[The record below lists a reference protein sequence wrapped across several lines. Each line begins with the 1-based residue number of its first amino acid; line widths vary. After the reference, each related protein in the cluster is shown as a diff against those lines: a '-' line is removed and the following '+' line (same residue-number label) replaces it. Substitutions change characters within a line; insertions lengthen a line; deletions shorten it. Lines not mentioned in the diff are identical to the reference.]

1 MPHEAVQANFP
12 PVVLKYIWTASP
24 VLLATSMTLNQLPIN
39 SCTKVRMAGQGEGH
53 DDWLSSKERNK
64 MDVHNVIIA
73 VILMNLNYLVII
85 TLLYQHGLLCN
96 IVTKIFSHT
105 LTLVIDWKA
114 LRHYTF
120 WLYRKLKNRTWYIIL
135 QYYMLSIPS
144 CKSLLYIMQN
154 HNKQTNK

>member
-1 MPHEAVQANFP
+1 
-12 PVVLKYIWTASP
+12 
-24 VLLATSMTLNQLPIN
+24 
-39 SCTKVRMAGQGEGH
+39 MAGQGEGH

-105 LTLVIDWKA
+105 LTLVID
-114 LRHYTF
+114 
-120 WLYRKLKNRTWYIIL
+120 
-135 QYYMLSIPS
+135 
-144 CKSLLYIMQN
+144 
-154 HNKQTNK
+154 